1 MQQALPPALQ
11 LGQIPSP
18 DPGPHGTQPG
28 ISKVQQQEG
37 TVMNHMAAASL
48 TCPARGTRSIVGV
61 CLGQLSMTTDYLPCK
76 PPLAA
81 EVSVTRVIDAIARVA
96 CGVCM
101 CLM

>member
-37 TVMNHMAAASL
+37 TVMSHMAASL
-48 TCPARGTRSIVGV
+48 TCPARGIKSIVGV
-61 CLGQLSMTTDYLPCK
+61 CLGQLSMTTGYLLCK
-76 PPLAA
+76 HLLAA
-81 EVSVTRVIDAIARVA
+81 EVTVTRMDDAIARVVSGL
-96 CGVCM
+96 CI

>member
-37 TVMNHMAAASL
+37 TVMNHMAAVSL
-48 TCPARGTRSIVGV
+48 TCPAQGTRSIVGV
-61 CLGQLSMTTDYLPCK
+61 CLGQLSMTTGYLLCK
-76 PPLAA
+76 HLLAA
-81 EVSVTRVIDAIARVA
+81 EVIIMRIIDAIARVVPE
-96 CGVCM
+96 VCIS
-101 CLM
+101 LM